1 MIVHHVNL
9 SLFVSRGEKN
19 SMPNNP
25 AYQEYEKWLQKAD
38 ESLKEELKAIKNSPE
53 EIEKRFHKELSFGT
67 GGIRGIIGAGTAMMN
82 IHVVRRATQGLA
94 NYGKKISK
102 ADSAVICYDTRKFSR
117 EFAVESAKVLMANGF
132 RVYVFDESRPTPM
145 LSFAVRELKVDW
157 GIVITASHN
166 PPQYNGF
173 KVYLSNGVQATP
185 EFTNGISAEIEKLD
199 YFDDVKVSESEP
211 LWLNADEFDEVYLK
225 ELQKFLKGF
234 NTDDVGLKVL
244 YTPLHGSGFK
254 PVSKALKF
262 LGIDFQMVD
271 SQVTLDGAFPTVS
284 RPNPEEREAFEEALK
299 FAEKSTNSFD
309 LIIATDPD
317 CDRMGVMYRKD
328 EKYEL
333 LTGNEIGVLILDYL
347 LNSTELKENSFVVKT
362 IVTTDLV
369 KPMCEERDIELL
381 ETLTGFKF
389 IGQKIEEKVSSGGN
403 FLFAFEESYGYLA
416 GDFVRDKDGIIASV
430 LMVLTFNW
438 LKKQDKSPKK
448 KLNELSEKY
457 GYFKEILLN
466 FEFEP
471 QGFEKIIQNIMRFFR
486 NSPPES
492 IGSLALT
499 KTIDHLKLKNELSG
513 DVLQLIYGDN
523 LRVIVRPSGTEPKL
537 KIYVKVNSNSE
548 KTSVEILENSKQ
560 ILRKTVEKI
569 SLQKF

>member
-438 LKKQDKSPKK
+438 LKKQGKSPKK

>member
-234 NTDDVGLKVL
+234 NTDDIGLKVL

>member
-299 FAEKSTNSFD
+299 FVEKSTNSFD

-438 LKKQDKSPKK
+438 LKKQGKSPKK

>member
-362 IVTTDLV
+362 IVTTDMV

-438 LKKQDKSPKK
+438 LKKQGKSPKK

>member
-362 IVTTDLV
+362 IVTTDMV

>member
-1 MIVHHVNL
+1 
-9 SLFVSRGEKN
+9 
-19 SMPNNP
+19 MPNNP

-362 IVTTDLV
+362 IVTTDMV

-438 LKKQDKSPKK
+438 LKKQGKSPKK

>member
-1 MIVHHVNL
+1 
-9 SLFVSRGEKN
+9 
-19 SMPNNP
+19 MPNNP